1 MESLKQSID
10 KQKSINQSL
19 DKLDKY
25 MINSRG
31 SLVNPS
37 IHSVTELHNDDEDFV
52 YKDINEG

>member
-1 MESLKQSID
+1 
-10 KQKSINQSL
+10 
-19 DKLDKY
+19 

-52 YKDINEG
+52 YKDINGGG